1 LEEKRIATTTARAR
15 VSSGYG
21 RLDEVLKGGFL
32 AGTTIVLSAPASD
45 EVPLLVGNFLKASK
59 EQSLLICRTVSSAET
74 ITQNMGEN
82 VRVLVCSDRPVS
94 PARNIIPGKG
104 IENLTD
110 VNLQIGEVITSA
122 QPKRLV
128 IDILSDILLRHKA
141 LQTRKW
147 LTELLE
153 RLRSKGITTLAVLNP
168 YMHSSEDVQAV
179 VDLFDGNVEIFEKE
193 SEGGTRKYLRIK
205 WMHGIETTEKEFPL
219 EELGPE
225 RQETRDK
232 RREPVE
238 ADQPVEADLDKRRI
252 AVLPFANLSSN
263 PEDGYF
269 ADGMTEELITSLSG
283 VRQLAVIARTSV
295 MKYKG
300 SQKGASDVGKELNAG
315 SLIEGS
321 VRKAA
326 NRVRIAAQLIDTS
339 TESHLWAQ
347 NYDRNLDD
355 VFAIQSEIAEKV
367 AGELKIRLV
376 DSEKRVITKKTTENT
391 EAYTYFLQ
399 GRELLR
405 EQTEASLKQAIALFE
420 KAIELDAGFARA
432 YVGQAECHTF
442 LADKGSEPS
451 DVSVATVRR
460 LLERALNLD
469 PNSPE
474 VHSMLSNLL
483 FSEDDVVG
491 SEAEAR
497 KALELNPNLPDPY
510 WVLSELA
517 AVKEEPGE
525 MVRQIEAAYRLDPIR
540 PDFINRVGMA
550 YLNTG
555 REQDALEFWKKT
567 EQLAPAF
574 AYRGMTEYYLTKG
587 NLEKAKEFLAKLEKL
602 DPTNPRVTWMGG
614 FIAAMESDRERA
626 LLAVRK
632 IEDAK
637 MGPVGFN
644 FISFVYYALGD
655 LDSYF
660 EYLNKAVEAHAIVAS
675 AVMYSPL
682 LAKART
688 DPRHLELV
696 EKLWKQCGL
705 TK

>member
-1 LEEKRIATTTARAR
+1 LEGKKIAATTVRTK

-21 RLDEVLKGGFL
+21 RLDEALKGGFL
-32 AGTTIVLSAPASD
+32 AGTAIVLSAPASD

-153 RLRSKGITTLAVLNP
+153 RLRSKGLTTLAVLNP

-205 WMHGIETTEKEFPL
+205 WMHGIETAEKEFPL
-219 EELGPE
+219 EGLAPE
-225 RQETRDK
+225 RQATRDK
-232 RREPVE
+232 RQEAVE
-238 ADQPVEADLDKRRI
+238 AGLDKRRI

-300 SQKGASDVGKELNAG
+300 SQKSASEVGKELNAG

-326 NRVRIAAQLIDTS
+326 NRVRITAQLIDTS

-367 AGELKIRLV
+367 AGELKVRLV
-376 DSEKRVITKKTTENT
+376 DSEKRVIEKKPTENT

-420 KAIELDAGFARA
+420 KAIELDPRFARA
-432 YVGQAECHTF
+432 YVGEAECHQF
-442 LADKGSEPS
+442 LGDKGSEPS
-451 DVSVATVRR
+451 DVSVTTVRR
-460 LLERALNLD
+460 LLERALSLD
-469 PNSPE
+469 SNSAE

-491 SEAEAR
+491 AEAEAR
-497 KALELNPNLPDPY
+497 RALELNPNLPDPH
-510 WVLSELA
+510 WNLSELA
-517 AVKEEPGE
+517 AAKGESEE

-540 PDFINRVGMA
+540 PDFIFRVGLA
-550 YLNTG
+550 YLYTG
-555 REQDALEFWKKT
+555 RGEEALEFWRKN

-574 AYRGMTEYYLTKG
+574 AYTGMTMYYLAMG
-587 NLEKAKEFLAKLEKL
+587 DLEKAKELHAKAEKL
-602 DPTNPRVTWMGG
+602 DPINPRITWMGG
-614 FIAAMESDRERA
+614 AIAALEGDREKA
-626 LLAVRK
+626 LLTIK
-632 IEDAK
+632 KMEDAK

-644 FISFVYYALGD
+644 FIAYVYYALGD
-655 LDSYF
+655 LDAYF
-660 EYLNKAVEAHAIVAS
+660 DYMNKALEGHAIIPS
-675 AVMYSPL
+675 ALRYLPL
-682 LAKART
+682 FAKARV
-688 DPRHLELV
+688 DPRYLELV
-696 EKLWKQCGL
+696 EKFGKQCGL

>member
-1 LEEKRIATTTARAR
+1 MQEKEIATTTARTR
-15 VSSGYG
+15 VSSGYS

-32 AGTTIVLSAPASD
+32 AGTAIVLSAPASD
-45 EVPLLVGNFLKASK
+45 EVPLLVGNFLRASK
-59 EQSLLICRTVSSAET
+59 EEALLLCRTVSSAET
-74 ITQNMGEN
+74 ITENKGEN
-82 VRVLVCSDRPVS
+82 VRSLVCSDKPVS
-94 PARNIIPGKG
+94 PAKTIIPGKG

-110 VNLQIGEVITSA
+110 MNLQIGEVIASI

-168 YMHSSEDVQAV
+168 YMHSAEDVQAI
-179 VDLFDGNVEIFEKE
+179 VDLFDGNVEMFEKE

-205 WMHGIETTEKEFPL
+205 WMHGIETAEKEFPL
-219 EELGPE
+219 EGLASG
-225 RQETRDK
+225 RQETRGK
-232 RREPVE
+232 GQE
-238 ADQPVEADLDKRRI
+238 AIEAGLDKRRI
-252 AVLPFANLSSN
+252 AVLPFANMSSN

-269 ADGMTEELITSLSG
+269 ADGMTEEVITSLSG
-283 VRQLAVIARTSV
+283 VRQLTVIARTSV

-321 VRKAA
+321 VRKAGD
-326 NRVRIAAQLIDTS
+326 RVRITAQLIDTS
-339 TESHLWAQ
+339 TEGHLWAQ

-376 DSEKRVITKKTTENT
+376 DSEKRVITKKDTENT
-391 EAYTYFLQ
+391 EAYTCFLR

-405 EQTEASLKQAIALFE
+405 EQTAASLRQAIALFE
-420 KAIELDAGFARA
+420 KAIDLDPRFARA
-432 YVGQAECHTF
+432 YVGEAECHQL
-442 LADKGSEPS
+442 LADAGNEPQGI
-451 DVSVATVRR
+451 SVTTVRR

-469 PNSPE
+469 PNLPE
-474 VHSMLSNLL
+474 AHASLAVMLFN
-483 FSEDDVVG
+483 EDDVVG

-497 KALELNPNLPDPY
+497 RALELNPSLPDPY
-510 WVLSELA
+510 WIMSELA
-517 AVKEEPGE
+517 AVKEEPEE

-540 PDFINRVGMA
+540 PDFIYRVGVA
-550 YLNTG
+550 YFQTG
-555 REQDALEFWKKT
+555 REQEALEFWKKT

-574 AYRGMTEYYLTKG
+574 AYRGMTEYYLAKG
-587 NLEKAKEFLAKLEKL
+587 DLEKAKELLAKLGKL

-614 FIAAMESDRERA
+614 AIAAIEDDREKA

-644 FISFVYYALGD
+644 FIGFVYYALGD

-660 EYLNKAVEAHAIVAS
+660 EYLNRAVEAHAIVAS
-675 AVMYSPL
+675 AVMYSPVF
-682 LAKART
+682 AKARA
-688 DPRHLELV
+688 DPRYSELV
-696 EKLWKQCGL
+696 EKLRKQCGL